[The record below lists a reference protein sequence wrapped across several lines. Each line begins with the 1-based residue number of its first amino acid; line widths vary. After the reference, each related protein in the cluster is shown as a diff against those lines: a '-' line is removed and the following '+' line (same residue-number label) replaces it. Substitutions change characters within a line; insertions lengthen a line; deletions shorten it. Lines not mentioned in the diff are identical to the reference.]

1 MRNFQ
6 VDASRGNAMDIPG
19 RSYHEKLSEFMRKQS
34 SVNDEQSLQNEVNP
48 FQGNG
53 LDGFRFPHINFTA
66 CIASTRAVANTEQ
79 LLYTTLTNATA
90 ILKSAVKFGVRVVA
104 CHSESSNTLESLLC
118 FISELEN
125 SGNIWESIL
134 SDLYYFLSG
143 LENDPLITDLK
154 NCVGQ

>member
-6 VDASRGNAMDIPG
+6 VDASRGNAMDISW
-19 RSYHEKLSEFMRKQS
+19 RSYHEKFSELMRKQS
-34 SVNDEQSLQNEVNP
+34 SVNDDQRLENEVNP

-53 LDGFRFPHINFTA
+53 LDDFRFPHINFTA

-90 ILKSAVKFGVRVVA
+90 IFKSAVKFGEQIVA
-104 CHSESSNTLESLLC
+104 CHSESPNTVEFLMC